1 MFLFTEIGSLDLL
14 FVWLVYLR
22 NALLFLFISCQCR
35 GVPESKIR
43 IFDSGAKR
51 AAVDLFPFVA
61 HLVCDEKQQIS
72 SEALEACRIAINKH
86 LVKNVGKEAFH
97 IRVRAHPYH
106 VLRANKML
114 SCAGADR
121 LSSGMRHSYGKPIG
135 VAARVDIGQILLSVR
150 AKDAHESHVIEA
162 IRRGKFKFAGRQK
175 ILKSLKWG
183 FTKYKREDYVKMR
196 RSGELSADGNIVK
209 VHNRRGPLEKSALYN
224 AGQE

>member
-1 MFLFTEIGSLDLL
+1 MGRYTMGRRPSRWYRYQKNKPYIKSR
-14 FVWLVYLR
+14 Y
-22 NALLFLFISCQCR
+22 CR
-35 GVPESKIR
+35 GVPESKIK
-43 IFDSGAKR
+43 IFDVGNKK

-72 SEALEACRIAINKH
+72 SEALEACRVAVNKH
-86 LVKNVGKEAFH
+86 LTKMIGKDAYH
-97 IRVRAHPYH
+97 IRIRAHPFH

-150 AKDAHESHVIEA
+150 AKDVNEVHVIEA

-175 ILKSLKWG
+175 ILKSAKWG
-183 FTKYKREDYVKMR
+183 FTKYPRETYVEMR
-196 RSGELSADGNIVK
+196 RCGELSCDGNIVK
-209 VHNRRGPLEKSALYN
+209 VHNRRGLLEKSALYQSG
-224 AGQE
+224 AE

>member
-1 MFLFTEIGSLDLL
+1 MDQLPMLL
-14 FVWLVYLR
+14 AFDCLPNFSFVGL
-22 NALLFLFISCQCR
+22 IQCR

-51 AAVDLFPFVA
+51 APVDLFPFVA

-150 AKDAHESHVIEA
+150 AKDAHEAHVIEA

-183 FTKYKREDYVKMR
+183 FTKYKREDYVQMR

>member
-1 MFLFTEIGSLDLL
+1 MGRRPARCYRYQKNKPYIKSR
-14 FVWLVYLR
+14 Y
-22 NALLFLFISCQCR
+22 CR
-35 GVPESKIR
+35 GVPDSKIR
-43 IFDSGAKR
+43 IYDVGNKKAP
-51 AAVDLFPFVA
+51 VDLFPFVA

-72 SEALEACRIAINKH
+72 SEALEACRVCINKY
-86 LVKNVGKEAFH
+86 LGKMVGKDAYH
-97 IRVRAHPYH
+97 IKMRAHPFH

-150 AKDAHESHVIEA
+150 AKDAAEPHVIEA

-183 FTKYKREDYVKMR
+183 FTKYPREEYVTLRKA
-196 RSGELSADGNIVK
+196 GVLAADGNIVK
-209 VHNRRGPLEKSALYN
+209 VHTRRGALEKSQLYHN
-224 AGQE
+224 GQE

>member
-1 MFLFTEIGSLDLL
+1 MGRRPARCYRYQKNKPYIKSR
-14 FVWLVYLR
+14 Y
-22 NALLFLFISCQCR
+22 CR
-35 GVPESKIR
+35 GVPESKIK
-43 IFDSGAKR
+43 IYDVGNKGAS
-51 AAVDLFPFVA
+51 VDLFPFVA

-72 SEALEACRIAINKH
+72 SEALEACRVAINKY
-86 LVKNVGKEAFH
+86 LSKNIGKDAYH
-97 IRVRAHPYH
+97 IRMRAHPFH

-150 AKDAHESHVIEA
+150 SKDTAEKHVIEA

-183 FTKYKREDYVKMR
+183 FTKYPREEYVALRKA
-196 RSGELSADGNIVK
+196 GVLAADGNQVK
-209 VHNRRGPLEKSALYN
+209 VHNRRGALEKSVLYQT
-224 AGQE
+224 GME

>member
-1 MFLFTEIGSLDLL
+1 MGSR
-14 FVWLVYLR
+14 Y
-22 NALLFLFISCQCR
+22 CR

-43 IFDSGAKR
+43 IYDVGNK
-51 AAVDLFPFVA
+51 AALVDLFPFVA

-72 SEALEACRIAINKH
+72 SEALEACRVAINKY
-86 LVKNVGKEAFH
+86 LTKTVGKEGYH
-97 IRVRAHPYH
+97 IRVRVHPYH
-106 VLRANKML
+106 VIRANKML

-135 VAARVDIGQILLSVR
+135 VAARVNIGQILLSVR
-150 AKDAHESHVIEA
+150 AKDAHEKFVIEA

-183 FTKYKREDYVKMR
+183 FTKYPRETYVALR
-196 RSGELSADGNIVK
+196 RSGVLSADGNQVK
-209 VHNRRGPLEKSALYN
+209 VHNRRGPLEKSALYQ

>member
-1 MFLFTEIGSLDLL
+1 MGRRPARCYRYQKNKPYIKSR
-14 FVWLVYLR
+14 Y
-22 NALLFLFISCQCR
+22 CR

-43 IFDSGAKR
+43 IYDVGAKK
-51 AAVDLFPFVA
+51 APVDQFPFVA

-72 SEALEACRIAINKH
+72 SEALEACRVAINKH
-86 LVKNVGKEAFH
+86 LTKTIGKDAYH
-97 IRVRAHPYH
+97 IRIRAHPFH

-135 VAARVDIGQILLSVR
+135 VAARVDIGQVLLSVR
-150 AKDAHESHVIEA
+150 SKDSSEKHVVEA

-183 FTKYKREDYVKMR
+183 FTPYPREEYVAKR
-196 RSGELSADGNIVK
+196 RSGELAVDGNIVK
-209 VHNRRGPLEKSALYN
+209 VNKRRGLLEKSQLYL
-224 AGQE
+224 AGQD